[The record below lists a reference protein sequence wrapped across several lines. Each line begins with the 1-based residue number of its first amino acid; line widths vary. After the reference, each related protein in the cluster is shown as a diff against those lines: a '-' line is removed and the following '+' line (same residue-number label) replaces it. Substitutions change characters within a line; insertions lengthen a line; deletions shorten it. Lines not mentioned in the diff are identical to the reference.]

1 MVMMMSTDTT
11 SARSSPSVDGGS
23 APRSLNFIGGRWVEP
38 ATGDYFENRNP
49 ARHSDLIGVWP
60 RSGREDVQ
68 LAVDAARKGFQL
80 WRRTPAPERG
90 AILKRVGDLLTERK
104 EEIARA
110 ATREMG
116 KVLAETRG
124 DVQEGIDT
132 AFYAATEG
140 RRLFGHTVPSE
151 LREKWAMSY
160 RRPIGVS
167 GLITPFNFPLA
178 IPTWK
183 MFPALVCGNSVI
195 LKPAEDVPH
204 TSTLLVEILEEAG
217 IPAGVVN
224 LVHGLGEEVG
234 AEMVSH
240 PDIPVLSFTGSTETG
255 RVIGRIC
262 GEMHKRLS
270 LEMGGKNAQIV
281 MPDADMELA
290 IDGVLW
296 GAFGTTG
303 QRCTATSRLLL
314 HDSIHD
320 AFVSRLADRARD
332 LRLGDGVRDG
342 VDVGPLI
349 NESAREK
356 VQRYMDV
363 AREEGADLVCG
374 GSAGTG
380 AELDEGHF
388 FLPTIF
394 TNVAPGSRLAT
405 EEVFGPVLAVLR
417 FNDLDEAIRIN
428 NEVRYGLSSS
438 LYTRDV
444 NASFRALADL
454 DNGITYI
461 NAPTIGAEAHLP
473 FGGVKQTGN
482 GHREG
487 GWEVYE
493 FYSETKVCY
502 LDYSGKLQRA
512 QIDNYAAGP
521 Y

>member
-1 MVMMMSTDTT
+1 M
-11 SARSSPSVDGGS
+11 AEKHQ
-23 APRSLNFIGGRWVEP
+23 NFIGGEWVEP
-38 ATGDYFENRNP
+38 AAGEYFENRNP
-49 ARHSDLIGVWP
+49 ARKSDLIGLWP
-60 RSGREDVQ
+60 RSGKEDVER
-68 LAVDAARKGFQL
+68 AVAAAKEGFERWRK
-80 WRRTPAPERG
+80 TPAPERG
-90 AILKRVGDLLTERK
+90 AILKTVGDLLTERK
-104 EEIARA
+104 EEISRA

-116 KVLAETRG
+116 KVLLETRG

-132 AFYAATEG
+132 AYYAATEG

-151 LREKWAMSY
+151 LRDKWAMSY
-160 RRPIGVS
+160 RRPIGVA

-183 MFPALVCGNSVI
+183 MFPALVCGNAVI

-204 TSTLLVEILEEAG
+204 TCTLLVEVLEEAG

-224 LVHGLGEEVG
+224 LLHGLGEEVG
-234 AEMVSH
+234 AAMVSH
-240 PDIPVLSFTGSTETG
+240 PDIPVISFTGSTDTG
-255 RVIGRIC
+255 SAIGRTC

-281 MPDADMELA
+281 LADAQMDLA
-290 IDGVLW
+290 LDGVLW

-314 HDSIHD
+314 QDEIHD
-320 AFVSRLADRARD
+320 EFLERLIERAKE
-332 LRLGDGVRDG
+332 LRLGYGVEDG

-349 NESAREK
+349 NQDALEK
-356 VQRYMDV
+356 VERYV
-363 AREEGADLVCG
+363 EVGRGE
-374 GSAGTG
+374 
-380 AELDEGHF
+380 AELVLGGERATGEGVDDGF
-388 FLPTIF
+388 FFEPTILAG
-394 TNVAPGSRLAT
+394 VKPGSRMAT
-405 EEVFGPVLAVLR
+405 EEIFGPVLSVIR
-417 FNDLDEAIRIN
+417 FGDVEEAFRIN
-428 NEVRYGLSSS
+428 NEVRYGLSSAI
-438 LYTRDV
+438 YTRDNLV
-444 NASFRALADL
+444 AFRAMTEL
-454 DNGITYI
+454 DNGITYV

-502 LDYSGKLQRA
+502 VDYSGKLQRA
-512 QIDNYAAGP
+512 QIDNYDAGP

>member
-1 MVMMMSTDTT
+1 M
-11 SARSSPSVDGGS
+11 AEEFR
-23 APRSLNFIGGRWVEP
+23 NFIGGEWMGP
-38 ATGDYFENRNP
+38 ATGEYFENRNP
-49 ARHSDLIGVWP
+49 ARRSDLIGLWP
-60 RSGREDVQ
+60 RSGREDVER
-68 LAVDAARKGFQL
+68 AVEAAREGFTA

-90 AILKRVGDLLTERK
+90 GVLKRVGDLLTERK

-116 KVLAETRG
+116 KVLLETRG

-132 AFYAATEG
+132 AYYAATEG

-151 LREKWAMSY
+151 LRDKWAMSY
-160 RRPIGVS
+160 RRPIGVA

-183 MFPALVCGNSVI
+183 MFPALVCGNAVI
-195 LKPAEDVPH
+195 IKPAEEVPH
-204 TSTLLVEILEEAG
+204 TVSLLVEILERAG
-217 IPAGVVN
+217 IPKGVVN

-234 AEMVSH
+234 EAIVAH
-240 PDIPVLSFTGSTETG
+240 PGVPVVSFTGSTDTG
-255 RVIGRIC
+255 RKIGRTC

-281 MPDADMELA
+281 MPDAKMELA

-314 HDSIHD
+314 HEEIHD
-320 AFVSRLADRARD
+320 RFVERLVARARE
-332 LRLGDGVRDG
+332 LRLGDGVEDG
-342 VDVGPLI
+342 VEVGPLI
-349 NESAREK
+349 HADALEK
-356 VQRYMDV
+356 VERYV
-363 AREEGADLVCG
+363 GIGREEGAELVLG
-374 GSAGTG
+374 GERAGGAGLDDGFFFQPTTFTG
-380 AELDEGHF
+380 VE
-388 FLPTIF
+388 
-394 TNVAPGSRLAT
+394 PGSRLAT
-405 EEVFGPVLAVLR
+405 EEIFGPVLSVIR
-417 FNDLDEAIRIN
+417 FRDLDEAFRIN
-428 NEVRYGLSSS
+428 NEVAYGLSSS
-438 LYTRDV
+438 LYTQDV
-444 NASFRALADL
+444 NASFRAMNEL
-454 DNGITYI
+454 DNGITYV

-502 LDYSGKLQRA
+502 VDYSGKLQRA
-512 QIDNYAAGP
+512 QIDNY
-521 Y
+521 

>member
-1 MVMMMSTDTT
+1 MMPDQQ
-11 SARSSPSVDGGS
+11 SSPATSDLQ
-23 APRSLNFIGGRWVEP
+23 AKNYIGGEWVEP

-49 ARHSDLIGVWP
+49 ARQSDLIGRWP
-60 RSGREDVQ
+60 RSGKEDVER
-68 LAVDAARKGFQL
+68 AVEAAKRGFEL

-90 AILKRVGDLLTERK
+90 AILKTVGDLLSARK
-104 EEIARA
+104 EEIAQA

-116 KVLAETRG
+116 KVLLETRG

-132 AFYAATEG
+132 AYYAATEG

-151 LREKWAMSY
+151 LRSKWAMTY
-160 RRPIGVS
+160 RRPIGVA

-183 MFPALVCGNSVI
+183 MFPALLCGNSVI

-204 TSTLLVEILEEAG
+204 TSTLLVEVLEEAG

-224 LVHGLGEEVG
+224 LVHGFGEEVG
-234 AEMVSH
+234 AALVAH
-240 PDIPVLSFTGSTETG
+240 PGVPVISFTGSTDVGSLVG
-255 RVIGRIC
+255 RTC

-314 HDSIHD
+314 HERIHD
-320 AFVSRLADRARD
+320 EFVERLSSRAKQ
-332 LRLGDGVRDG
+332 LRLGYGLEDA

-349 NESAREK
+349 TNAALEK
-356 VQRYMDV
+356 VERYTQ
-363 AREEGADLVCG
+363 
-374 GSAGTG
+374 AGRG
-380 AELDEGHF
+380 EAELVLGGQRASGHGLDDGF
-388 FLPTIF
+388 FFQPTIF
-394 TNVAPGSRLAT
+394 TGVKPGSRLAT
-405 EEVFGPVLAVLR
+405 EEIFGPVLSVIR
-417 FNDLDEAIRIN
+417 FTELDEAFRIN
-428 NEVRYGLSSS
+428 NEVKYGLSSS

-444 NASFRALADL
+444 NASFRALTEL
-454 DNGITYI
+454 DNGITYV

-502 LDYSGKLQRA
+502 VDYSGKLQRA
-512 QIDNYAAGP
+512 QIDNYSAGP